1 MIKTV
6 IMGDILKW
14 ILRLNPIGTI
24 WNNGKALSNLLF
36 GTNFN
41 NTYRDIGHLLSGS
54 YHPSGVETG
63 FPELDASISNGVQS
77 FWNKETGAGLT
88 EAERQQNE
96 WTAQREDSYFTR
108 MVSDMQNAG
117 LNTALMYGN
126 GASGPGVNTSAGG
139 ASSSG
144 GISDLLQL
152 AMLPLQIKATKAQ
165 IDKTKADTA
174 NVNANTQ
181 GTLLSNE
188 WINREKQ
195 AEVDSKNS
203 VASLNE
209 KRESEIEQKIK
220 ESQQNIQESISRT
233 HEIEERTRLEVSQ
246 RILNNANAKKIE
258 ALLPY
263 EKLLLEA
270 KTDNE
275 KASAEQAFMHA
286 AYENALINT
295 GVVEFTAQKLNA
307 EATVADIKAAISNPE
322 FKPWLLSSDNPQL
335 DKVCRT
341 LISGLRGAIMT
352 ISGK

>member
-1 MIKTV
+1 M
-6 IMGDILKW
+6 
-14 ILRLNPIGTI
+14 NPIGTI
-24 WNNGKALSNLLF
+24 WNNLKAFSNLF
-36 GTNFN
+36 TGTNYN
-41 NTYRDIGHLLSGS
+41 NTYRDIGALFAGS
-54 YHPSGVETG
+54 YKPSGVETG
-63 FPELDASISNGVQS
+63 IPSLDNLLSNGLEGL
-77 FWNKETGAGLT
+77 WNKETGAGLT
-88 EAERQQNE
+88 PAEREQNE
-96 WTAQREDSYFTR
+96 WTAQREDTYFTR
-108 MVSDMQNAG
+108 MVNDMQNAG
-117 LNTALMYGN
+117 VNPALMYGS
-126 GASGPGVNTSAGG
+126 ASGPGVNSSAGG
-139 ASSSG
+139 SSGSG

-152 AMLPLQIKATKAQ
+152 AMLPLQIQATKAQ

-174 NVNANTQ
+174 NVNANTE
-181 GTLLSNE
+181 GTLLSND

-258 ALLPY
+258 ALMPY

-270 KTDNE
+270 KTDHE

-307 EATVADIKAAISNPE
+307 EATVADVQAAIANPD
-322 FKPWLLSSDNPQL
+322 FKPWLMASDNPQL

-341 LISGLRGAIMT
+341 IVSGLRGAIMT
-352 ISGK
+352 ITGK